1 MGAIFSSR
9 ARTRWANS
17 ARILQSASGSSCLS
31 LSNSSLVSI
40 FGWEY
45 TSGKRLRQ
53 DLTCYELRTKYH
65 INLETKTPADQKIL
79 DIRELS
85 FATREIKS
93 SDFEGTL
100 KGISTDAFIA
110 KHSGVLVVVR
120 DGTNK
125 VLMSSPLDLT
135 ADDPTGAHSGYIGV
149 VGLKD
154 AFSFSSG
161 GLVGAEFCVGG
172 NDVCGDPDPIPSP
185 VPTPSS

>member
-1 MGAIFSSR
+1 M
-9 ARTRWANS
+9 
-17 ARILQSASGSSCLS
+17 
-31 LSNSSLVSI
+31 SI